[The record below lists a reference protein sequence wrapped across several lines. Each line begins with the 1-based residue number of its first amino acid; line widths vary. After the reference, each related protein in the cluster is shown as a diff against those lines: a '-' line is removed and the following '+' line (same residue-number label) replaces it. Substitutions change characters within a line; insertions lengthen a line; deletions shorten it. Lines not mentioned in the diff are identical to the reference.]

1 MTREMQ
7 AYVESH
13 GGLWKTLVAIA
24 YHIGSEHLDRE
35 VELLAEAT
43 STTPAVVRR
52 KFEAIHRM
60 REQGC
65 SEEAIV
71 RNGQGPTLSALTAEK
86 QRRKLES
93 DTILRYRIPK
103 SLGEAWE
110 ELVGRLARVA
120 DLKTS
125 EDLVEFIYSVFVD
138 LSDLQIQNL
147 AGGVNDDKKR
157 NNDS

>member
-43 STTPAVVRR
+43 MTTRATIKR
-52 KFEAIHRM
+52 KFQAIHCM
-60 REQGC
+60 REKGL

-71 RNGQGPTLSALTAEK
+71 RAGQGPTLSMLAAAK
-86 QRRKLES
+86 KRQKLEE
-93 DTILRYRIPK
+93 DTILRYRVPK

-110 ELVGRLARVA
+110 ALVGRLAVVA

-125 EDLVEFIYSVFVD
+125 EDLIEFLHASFVG
-138 LSDLQIQNL
+138 LSDEEIQNQ
-147 AGGVNDDKKR
+147 AGELDPRRKAR
-157 NNDS
+157 RI